1 MFLIT
6 HWRNA
11 VAMGKRAGEM
21 RLVGEAGCGGD
32 LCGGHTASEKTF
44 GSPQADR
51 HQHLVRRDVEMRFKL
66 ALKMPGTQ
74 RCNPRQLVERDR
86 MHIIIVQIL
95 AYSFKAMRPLR
106 QYWCM
111 AGQRLKRVD
120 QIEQ

>member
-6 HWRNA
+6 YRRNA
-11 VAMGKRAGEM
+11 VAMGKGAGEM

-32 LCGGHTASEKTF
+32 LCGGHTVGKKTF
-44 GSPQADR
+44 GSPQTDR
-51 HQHLVRRDVEMRFKL
+51 HQHLVRRDVEMQFEL

-95 AYSFKAMRPLR
+95 AHAFKAMRSFR
-106 QYWCM
+106 QYRRV
-111 AGQRLKRVD
+111 AGQRLERVD